1 MSHTGT
7 RRQGQPLRSTLG
19 GAGTVRAC
27 AVVVIAEEASVQDAY
42 DRPPGPFDE
51 HRGGMGLALPL
62 ARRVIEIH
70 GGRIWSPAAAADND
84 PLARGSAVISLP
96 ITE

>member
-1 MSHTGT
+1 
-7 RRQGQPLRSTLG
+7 
-19 GAGTVRAC
+19 
-27 AVVVIAEEASVQDAY
+27 VIIVAEEASVKDAY
-42 DRPPGPFDE
+42 DRAPAPFDE

-62 ARRVIEIH
+62 ARRVIEHH

-96 ITE
+96 ISE